1 MRSRK
6 TTGPHFCSM
15 RPFILKG
22 HERRDIIIK
31 NGEEKEMPDNSYFQ
45 TAMDFYQNKE
55 YEKALIWFHK
65 AAQQEDV
72 VAKYNLGIMYKKE
85 EVLRAI

>member
-1 MRSRK
+1 
-6 TTGPHFCSM
+6 
-15 RPFILKG
+15 
-22 HERRDIIIK
+22 
-31 NGEEKEMPDNSYFQ
+31 MPDNSYFQ